1 MRTIVVLALL
11 LVVGF
16 AGSRGLVARATHRLP
31 LAGLFATGME
41 FFLAGMLL
49 GPNGFDVITVD
60 VLTHLEPI
68 VYLALGWIGLLFGV
82 ELSWGSARR
91 VSRRVY
97 RFLFVDTVACV
108 AVVAVLMYLVQ
119 RKAWP
124 EWSETG
130 CVVSAVVMGI
140 AAAVGSPTIVTL
152 VARRLP
158 ARGPL
163 TNTMKIASALSAL
176 FPLLAFGVVFMVLHP
191 RYFAVEGVA
200 VGLLWWLF
208 LNLVGLVLGLVLV
221 LFTHEWTSDDELLLL
236 IVGTVLLVGGVCY
249 FLKFSSLYAAMVTGF
264 VVGNLSRRRDQ
275 IFREVHVVEKTLYVG
290 FLVLVGAMVGM
301 PDWVTIAVAAAYV
314 LGRLATKYAITGAA
328 VSAGFPELR
337 ALGRR
342 TGLALSGQGVMA
354 MAIAL
359 DVTLASDAVDLQRTL
374 TVVAL
379 AVLANAPVGLLLTR
393 RVFIASG
400 ETATRRRVPAKPAEP
415 S

>member
-16 AGSRGLVARATHRLP
+16 AGSRGFVARATHRLP

-60 VLTHLEPI
+60 VLTDLEPI

-82 ELSWGSARR
+82 ELSWENARR
-91 VSRRVY
+91 VSGRVY
-97 RFLFVDTVACV
+97 RFLFLDTVGSL
-108 AVVAVLMYLVQ
+108 AVVAVLMYAVQ
-119 RKAWP
+119 GRAWP
-124 EWSETG
+124 AWSETG
-130 CVVSAVVMGI
+130 RVVSAVVMGI
-140 AAAVGSPTIVTL
+140 VAAVGSPTIVAL
-152 VARRLP
+152 VSRRLP

-176 FPLLAFGVVFMVLHP
+176 FPLLAFGIVFMLVHP
-191 RYFAVEGVA
+191 RYFALEGVA
-200 VGLLWWLF
+200 FGLLWWLF
-208 LNLVGLVLGLVLV
+208 LNVVGLVLGLILV

-236 IVGTVLLVGGVCY
+236 VVGTVLLIGGVCY
-249 FLKFSSLYAAMVTGF
+249 FLKFSSLYAALVTGF

-275 IFREVHVVEKTLYVG
+275 IFREVHVVEKTLFVG

-301 PDWVTIAVAAAYV
+301 PDAVTITVAALYV
-314 LGRLATKYAITGAA
+314 VARLVTRYAITGAA

-342 TGLALSGQGVMA
+342 TGFALSGQGVMA

-359 DVTLASDAVDLQRTL
+359 DVTLASEAVELQRTL
-374 TVVAL
+374 TVVSL

-393 RVFIASG
+393 RVFIACG
-400 ETATRRRVPAKPAEP
+400 EASVRRRVPLKPAEP